1 LVPLVPIVSKSS
13 FFLLLLWVAFLA
25 AAAASLQS
33 GGAWSG
39 DVRSNIGHE
48 ARADIASLGDDVHQI
63 RAQAES
69 APNQVKVLWG
79 DASRGFGQLADDLKV
94 DIRMAARRISTL
106 IKNT

>member
-1 LVPLVPIVSKSS
+1 VSKSS

-39 DVRSNIGHE
+39 NVRSDIGYE
-48 ARADIASLGDDVHQI
+48 ARADIASIRADFHGV

-69 APNQVKVLWG
+69 APNQFRVLWD
-79 DASRGFGQLADDLKV
+79 DASRNFRKLADDLTLDV
-94 DIRMAARRISTL
+94 RMAARRISTL
-106 IKNT
+106 LKNT